1 MIIKYD
7 SVSEL
12 DDFWDSLAASLFVM
26 EEDRE
31 GRGVREEGSSLVLQS
46 KPLSF
51 AKLDLISSFKS
62 FTPKMCGVVELL
74 VIFIKDFL

>member
-1 MIIKYD
+1 
-7 SVSEL
+7 
-12 DDFWDSLAASLFVM
+12 M

-31 GRGVREEGSSLVLQS
+31 GRKGGREEGSSLVLQS

-62 FTPKMCGVVELL
+62 FTPKMCGVVEL
-74 VIFIKDFL
+74 IFIKDFL